1 MNCRITC
8 CGEYIALM
16 TREILRDCKI
26 MLAGKRRASI
36 RQAIHEIY
44 AKGVEKS
51 K

>member
-8 CGEYIALM
+8 CGEYIALK
-16 TREILRDCKI
+16 TWEILRDCKI

-44 AKGVEKS
+44 PKDVEK
-51 K
+51 